1 MRRYK
6 EISIN
11 SKFRFKCTRKA
22 FCCRGGPNVSL
33 TVHDLIRIA
42 KYLKKDWRELIPTYV
57 KVIIADFVPFLVLR
71 GIRDE
76 CVFLRKGEK
85 GYECEIY
92 PVRPYRCKLYPIVP
106 KAIGSE
112 EVYLDLKCPGLW
124 EGPEKE
130 VPKESLKRYYEEV
143 KEHYQTIMK
152 YVMEGAEPEEA
163 LEKAIE
169 ELWERVE
176 PDSDEGLP
184 P

>member
-6 EISIN
+6 EIPIDR
-11 SKFRFKCTRKA
+11 KFRFKCTRKA
-22 FCCRGGPNVSL
+22 YCCRGGPNVSL

-42 KYLKKDWRELIPTYV
+42 KYLKKDWKELIPTYV
-57 KVIIADFVPFLVLR
+57 KVIVADFVPFLTLR

-76 CVFLRKGEK
+76 CIFLRKGKE

-92 PVRPYRCKLYPIVP
+92 PVRPMRCKLYPIVP
-106 KAIGSE
+106 KAVGAK

-130 VPKESLKRYYEEV
+130 VPKDALERYYKEV
-143 KEHYQTIMK
+143 KEHYERLMK
-152 YVMEGAEPEEA
+152 YVLEGYEPEEA
-163 LEKAIE
+163 LEKVVE
-169 ELWERVE
+169 ELWDEVE
-176 PDSDEGLP
+176 IEEVEGLP